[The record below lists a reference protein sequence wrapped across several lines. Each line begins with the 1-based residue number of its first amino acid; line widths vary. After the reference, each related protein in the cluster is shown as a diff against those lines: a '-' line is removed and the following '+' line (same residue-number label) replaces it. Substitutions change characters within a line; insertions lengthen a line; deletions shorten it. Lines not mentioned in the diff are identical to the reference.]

1 MTRVFRFDPKARL
14 KEVAEAA
21 KALGERSEVL
31 AVVLFGSLA
40 RGRPPPSA
48 TQTSSSSSGTPLFPF
63 PKGSCATARKGCAG
77 WRSSLTP

>member
-21 KALGERSEVL
+21 RALGERPEVL

-40 RGRPPPSA
+40 RGEA
-48 TQTSSSSSGTPLFPF
+48 TAFSDADLLVPF

-77 WRSSLTP
+77 WRSSPTP